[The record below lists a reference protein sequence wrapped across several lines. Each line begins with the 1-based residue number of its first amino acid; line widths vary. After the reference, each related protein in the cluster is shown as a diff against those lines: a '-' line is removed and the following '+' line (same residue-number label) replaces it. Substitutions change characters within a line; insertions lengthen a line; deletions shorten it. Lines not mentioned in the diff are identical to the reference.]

1 MNEQPRRLDS
11 WKEIADYLGRDVRT
25 AMRWAKSQ
33 QLPVRRVGG
42 HGRSVFAFTN
52 EIDAWLAGNPS
63 ASAGKPDPAAVTES
77 LPVEIEPAVPL
88 ASPKPGRR
96 RGLWLAAG
104 AAGAATVLV
113 AAVIGRSWR
122 TGPDT
127 DLEPRI
133 EPNEHAILIR
143 PIEGPPRE
151 VFRFDPDLAPVMTA
165 APPRFHDADGDGRRD
180 ILVGVS
186 YYIDHR
192 QRAPRTGELINVS
205 REGALRWRFTFDD
218 VLAFRSERFDGP
230 WGLSDWSVGPSASP
244 ARIAAVAHHHTWWP
258 SMAAVLDHTGRR
270 LTTFVHPGWLES
282 VMWIDPRRVALAGF
296 TNARDAAMMAIID
309 ADGAD
314 THAPPSADATYLCE
328 ACTHATPMFYA
339 AFPRSE
345 VNVASAS
352 RFNRARVSRQHE
364 RIVVRTVEFEGDP
377 VSATAIYEFDNDLR
391 LVRAQYEDSYWSVHA
406 RLERDGRI
414 THTREACPERDGP
427 RGIDVW
433 RAAEGWT
440 RVTHNSVSRLQ

>member
-42 HGRSVFAFTN
+42 RGRSVFAFTN

-63 ASAGKPDPAAVTES
+63 ARAAEPDP
-77 LPVEIEPAVPL
+77 LPEPPAP
-88 ASPKPGRR
+88 ARR
-96 RGLWLAAG
+96 RGAGFAAIAVAAGAVLAAG
-104 AAGAATVLV
+104 VL
-113 AAVIGRSWR
+113 GRSWLNA
-122 TGPDT
+122 PDT
-127 DLEPRI
+127 DLEPQI
-133 EPNEHAILIR
+133 EANERAILIR
-143 PIEGPPRE
+143 PLEGRPRE
-151 VFRFDPDLAPVMTA
+151 VFRFDPDQAPIMTS
-165 APPRFHDADGDGRRD
+165 APPRFHDADGDGTRD
-180 ILVGVS
+180 ILVGVGH
-186 YYIDHR
+186 YVDHL
-192 QRAPRTGELINVS
+192 QRTPRTGELINVS
-205 REGALRWRFTFDD
+205 RDGAVRWRVTFGD
-218 VLAFRSERFDGP
+218 VLAFRQERFDGP
-230 WGLSDWSVGPSASP
+230 WGLTDWSVGPPASP
-244 ARIAAVAHHHTWWP
+244 ARIAAVVHHHMWWP

-282 VMWIDPRRVALAGF
+282 VMWLDRRRVAVAGF
-296 TNARDAAMMAIID
+296 TNARDAAMLAIID
-309 ADGAD
+309 ADGPDA
-314 THAPPSADATYLCE
+314 HAPPAADAKFLCE

-339 AFPRSE
+339 AFARSE

-364 RIVVRTVEFEGDP
+364 RIVVRTVEVEGA

-391 LVRAQYEDSYWSVHA
+391 LVRAQYEDSYWTEHA

-414 THTREACPERDGP
+414 THTRDACPERDGP

-433 RAAEGWT
+433 RPAEGWT
-440 RVTHNSVSRLQ
+440 RATHNSVIRLQ